1 MTPEQIS
8 GFVSS
13 VNNNRFSVKNTEE
26 YDYWVQYINYLKK
39 NNTNHF
45 EKNKYY
51 FKNMKEQLMISCLDV
66 LSVMNVDYLNQGKKF
81 TNKCIELGEMV
92 VNMLP

>member
-1 MTPEQIS
+1 
-8 GFVSS
+8 
-13 VNNNRFSVKNTEE
+13 
-26 YDYWVQYINYLKK
+26 
-39 NNTNHF
+39 
-45 EKNKYY
+45 
-51 FKNMKEQLMISCLDV
+51 MISCLDV